1 MLPADLE
8 ISSDPARID
17 IDLVHGFLST
27 SYWAQGRTRAIVER
41 SIANSL
47 PFGAYASGR
56 QVAFARLITDRAVF
70 AYLADV
76 FVVPEFR
83 GRGVSKALIRAILS
97 HPDVIGVRT
106 MLLRTVDAHGLYARF
121 GFEVVADPHELMAL
135 RLRHNVTVEM

>member
-27 SYWAQGRTRAIVER
+27 SYWAHGRTRAIVER

-47 PFGAYASGR
+47 PFGAYTSGR

-83 GRGVSKALIRAILS
+83 GRGISKALIRAILS

-106 MLLRTVDAHGLYARF
+106 MLLRTVDAHGLYAQF
-121 GFEVVADPHELMAL
+121 GFEEVANAHELMAL
-135 RLRHNVTVEM
+135 RVTAI